1 MKLVRALSIASLLLV
16 AGGVRADQASENAA
30 VAAADAW
37 LKLVDASQYGASWD
51 DAARLFRDA
60 VSKGDWE
67 KSLSAARSPLGKL
80 VSRRASSRRYTE
92 SLPGA
97 PDGRYVIIT
106 YQSSFKYKKA
116 AIETVTPM
124 LDKDGR
130 WRVSGYFIK

>member
-1 MKLVRALSIASLLLV
+1 MKLVRALAVASVLLV
-16 AGGVRADQASENAA
+16 AGGVRADEASENAA

-37 LKLVDASQYGASWD
+37 LKLVDAGQYGASWD

-67 KSLSAARSPLGKL
+67 KALSAGRSPLGKL
-80 VSRRASSRRYTE
+80 VSRRVSSRRYTE
-92 SLPGA
+92 SLPGV

-106 YQSSFKYKKA
+106 YESSFENKKA
-116 AIETVTPM
+116 AIETVTPT